1 MAGLLYGSYGR
12 SMRYQLRTWLPRIA
26 MLAVLAGAVAA
37 CGSDSDGN
45 GPAEPQTTAGGG
57 VTTTIAPTTSEPQ
70 TTGTVVPPPTE
81 LPTSTT

>member
-1 MAGLLYGSYGR
+1 
-12 SMRYQLRTWLPRIA
+12 MRNQLKAWLPRIA
-26 MLAVLAGAVAA
+26 MLAVLAGAAA
-37 CGSDSDGN
+37 CGGSDSDGE

-57 VTTTIAPTTSEPQ
+57 VTTTIAPTTSDTE